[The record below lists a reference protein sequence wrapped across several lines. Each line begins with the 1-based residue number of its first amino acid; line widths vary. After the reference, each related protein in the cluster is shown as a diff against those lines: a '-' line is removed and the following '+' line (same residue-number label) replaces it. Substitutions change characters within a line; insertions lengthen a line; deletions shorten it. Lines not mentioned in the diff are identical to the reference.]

1 MKERNELQ
9 TQLIEKAMKD
19 EAFREELLKNPKET
33 IEREFEM
40 KIPDFMNVS
49 VLEEDAQTFYLVLPQ
64 KINAQSKDELTEAE
78 LMAVSGAG
86 KYTCSTDVKSCQ
98 DYTLKMCY

>member
-64 KINAQSKDELTEAE
+64 KINTQSKDELTEAE
-78 LMAVSGAG
+78 LMAVSGGAPYPEAAVTT
-86 KYTCSTDVKSCQ
+86 KDCKQRY
-98 DYTLKMCY
+98 

>member
-1 MKERNELQ
+1 MKERKELE

-19 EAFREELLKNPKET
+19 EAFREELLNNPKET
-33 IEREFEM
+33 LEREFEM
-40 KIPDFMNVS
+40 KIPDFMNVA

-78 LMAVSGAG
+78 LMAVSGGAMWTEAAATS
-86 KYTCSTDVKSCQ
+86 KLCK
-98 DYTLKMCY
+98 